1 MDALGQQKLVAK
13 VHIAF
18 TTVCATTKVSPTQAT
33 LQLRII
39 SGLPAHDL
47 EENATSCIS
56 ILRSVHICICLIIG
70 KVKRNGI

>member
-33 LQLRII
+33 LQLRLI
-39 SGLPAHDL
+39 SGLPFMTWKKMQQA
-47 EENATSCIS
+47 ASPS
-56 ILRSVHICICLIIG
+56 
-70 KVKRNGI
+70 